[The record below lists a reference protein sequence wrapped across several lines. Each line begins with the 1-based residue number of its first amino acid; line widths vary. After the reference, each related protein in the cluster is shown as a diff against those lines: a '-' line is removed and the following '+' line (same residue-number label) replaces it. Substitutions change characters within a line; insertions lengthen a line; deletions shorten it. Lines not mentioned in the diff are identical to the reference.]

1 MATQA
6 DLRQRIFDYLYSS
19 QLTDHPA
26 VSQINGAIDNSTTTV
41 TVDDADAYGLVQGT
55 IFEFDD
61 GEQCFVTSAAGNVL
75 TVIRGWN
82 STTAAAHL
90 DDAWFVVDPRFTI
103 SQVDSAIDGVLLSFE
118 SWGVHSFANGGV
130 LVDPAADPRYFE
142 LDEDDIMGAYGVLSL
157 YYFAD
162 NSNVPV
168 PLPFR
173 YQTNISTAGSGFT
186 ETSALHVPHL
196 GNTVTGAVVDNLW
209 FTYAQTIDDVTKL
222 QPRQEELV
230 VLGACSLMLGKAITP
245 RTQDPG
251 RYTDRTVQAGQM
263 VRDGRWF
270 QAEFFV
276 RVRAE
281 AAQLGVERQRVPGTV
296 QLNRAKRWRA

>member
-6 DLRQRIFDYLYSS
+6 DIRQRIFDYLYSS
-19 QLTDHPA
+19 QLTEHPA
-26 VSQINGAIDNSTTTV
+26 VSLINGAIDNATTSI
-41 TVDDADAYGLVQGT
+41 TVDDAPDYGLVSGT
-55 IFEFDD
+55 IIEFFD
-61 GEQCFVTSAAGNVL
+61 GEQCFVTGAAGNVL

-82 STTAAAHL
+82 GTTKAAHS
-90 DDAWFVVDPRFTI
+90 DNDPFSVDPRFTI
-103 SQVDSAIDGVLLSFE
+103 SQVDDAIDATLLSFE
-118 SWGVHSFANGGV
+118 SWGVHNFAQGGV
-130 LVDPAADPRYFE
+130 LVDPASTVRYFE
-142 LDEDDIMGAYGVLSL
+142 IDETDIDYTYGILSL
-157 YYFAD
+157 YYFND
-162 NSNVPV
+162 QTNVPV

-173 YQTNISTAGSGFT
+173 LQVGIDTESGFAT
-186 ETSALHVPHL
+186 TTGIHVPWL

-209 FTYAQTIDDVTKL
+209 FTYAQVIDSVTDL
-222 QPRQEELV
+222 LPRQEELV
-230 VLGACSLMLGKAITP
+230 VIGSCSHLLGKAITP

-281 AAQLGVERQRVPGTV
+281 AAQLAVERQKVPGTV